1 MGEVELE
8 EIPPSSSDLQNNESS
23 SDEESDEEEAK
34 FKIEVDDFLEVLGRA
49 KDICDGVTDKD
60 ELNWECLNTG
70 YFMSTLNQAN
80 TELSEEEF
88 GFMKQLDYALKQDNP
103 KLEEDLEKF
112 SIIVDLWNIC
122 IDRWEMLKKK
132 DKELK
137 YKIEPGVDE
146 IKIFDAHKLK
156 TKLITVDILW
166 CLTEN
171 SPAKYLKPHLQIS
184 DAKTTRLQEVAMKA
198 INHTLKTLG
207 DPQVNENSFKLSKCC
222 LCNC

>member
-1 MGEVELE
+1 
-8 EIPPSSSDLQNNESS
+8 
-23 SDEESDEEEAK
+23 
-34 FKIEVDDFLEVLGRA
+34 
-49 KDICDGVTDKD
+49 
-60 ELNWECLNTG
+60 
-70 YFMSTLNQAN
+70 MSTLNQAN

-112 SIIVDLWNIC
+112 QIIVDLWNIC
-122 IDRWEMLKKK
+122 IDKWEMLKKK

-137 YKIEPGVDE
+137 YKIEPGVDS

-156 TKLITVDILW
+156 NKLITVDILW

-171 SPAKYLKPHLQIS
+171 SPAKYLNPHLQIS
-184 DAKTTRLQEVAMKA
+184 DQKKTRLQEVAMKA

-207 DPQVNENSFKLSKCC
+207 DP
-222 LCNC
+222 